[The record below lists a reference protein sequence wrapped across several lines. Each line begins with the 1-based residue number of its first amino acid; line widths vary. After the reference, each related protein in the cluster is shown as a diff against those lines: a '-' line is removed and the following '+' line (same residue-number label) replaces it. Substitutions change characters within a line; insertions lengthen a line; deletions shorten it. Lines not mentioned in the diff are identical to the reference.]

1 MPRLS
6 RGVGSRMS
14 DGAVSQNGWGTAPNG
29 VLPGVGMPTGVSSC
43 PIAPTYARVP
53 TRGDQPP
60 QDRS

>member
-43 PIAPTYARVP
+43 PIAP
-53 TRGDQPP
+53 
-60 QDRS
+60 